1 MKILVI
7 LVLQAILII
16 GLISQIIVP
25 FFTKDLELFWFFKR
39 KKAENSTPDPM
50 IRVTDLDELES
61 NAVEATE
68 TYKKV
73 LTDLDETQSKVNE
86 IKEKTKI

>member
-39 KKAENSTPDPM
+39 KKAESSTPDPM
-50 IRVTDLDELES
+50 IRVTNLDELES